1 VLVASAVCPH
11 PPALLPALASGAASE
26 LDDLRTA
33 CDRALDEL
41 VAAEP
46 VVVVIV
52 GIDDMTRSYDESA
65 WGTFAAYGA
74 PVEVSL
80 GGPRTG
86 PASLPLSLAVG
97 AWLLDRIGWKGR
109 RLGQGV
115 ADTLSANECAAMGV
129 KLAEI
134 ADRVA
139 FLVMGDGSARRSTTA
154 PGYLDPRAEAF
165 DANVVA
171 ALELADVEALR
182 QLDPVLA
189 RELLVAGRAPW
200 QVLAGAWGDDIP
212 DAQLLYA
219 GAPYG
224 VAYTV
229 AVWTHHG

>member
-26 LDDLRTA
+26 LDDVRTA

-41 VAAEP
+41 LAAEP
-46 VVVVIV
+46 LVVVVV
-52 GIDDMTRSYDESA
+52 GTDDMTRGYDESA
-65 WGTFAAYGA
+65 WGTFAPYGE

-86 PASLPLSLAVG
+86 PATLPLSLAVG
-97 AWLLDRIGWKGR
+97 AWLLDRVRWAGR

-115 ADTLSANECAAMGV
+115 ADTLSPHDCAALGA
-129 KLAEI
+129 KLAMA
-134 ADRVA
+134 ADRVGL
-139 FLVMGDGSARRSTTA
+139 LVMGDGSARRSEAA

-165 DANVVA
+165 DAAVVA
-171 ALELADVEALR
+171 ALELGDTAALAR
-182 QLDPVLA
+182 LDPALA
-189 RELLVAGRAPW
+189 RELLAAGRAPW
-200 QVLAGAWGDDIP
+200 QVLAGAWGEDMP
-212 DAQLLYA
+212 DPQLLYA